1 MTETDTKK
9 RPLGTR
15 WCGIGSFMAGL
26 GLVAAAVGLL
36 GAALGALSP
45 IGAFSAF
52 GLGLLLCALSALVL
66 LIGLVI
72 SKGSGGAIAG
82 GRAWGAWLVAVLVI
96 VVSMSQRPTVEGA
109 EGAVI
114 HDVSTDVTN
123 PPVFVEI
130 IAIREADGAANPPE
144 YSGEFT
150 ETQLAAFPDI
160 QTLSVART
168 PGEVFAAAEGV
179 VAELGWEMVAADVA
193 SGRIEA
199 TASTSFFRFKDD
211 VVIRIKAAAGGSEV
225 DIRSKSRVGQGDMG
239 ANAARVREFLT
250 RLQAATG

>member
-1 MTETDTKK
+1 MTETETNK

-26 GLVAAAVGLL
+26 GLIAAAVGLL
-36 GAALGALSP
+36 GAAVGALSP
-45 IGAFSAF
+45 FAAFGAF
-52 GLGLLLCALSALVL
+52 GLGLLLCALATLVL
-66 LIGLVI
+66 LIGLMI

-96 VVSMSQRPTVEGA
+96 VVSVSQRPTVEGA
-109 EGAVI
+109 QGAVI
-114 HDVSTDVTN
+114 HDVSTSVTN
-123 PPVFVEI
+123 APVFVEI
-130 IAIREADGAANPPE
+130 ITIREAEGAANPPE
-144 YSGEFT
+144 YTGEFS

-160 QTLSVART
+160 QTLSIARA
-168 PGEVFAAAEGV
+168 PAEVFAAAEGV
-179 VAELGWEMVAADVA
+179 VAELGWEQVAADAA

-199 TASTSFFRFKDD
+199 TASTPFFGFKDD
-211 VVIRIKAAAGGSEV
+211 VVIRISAAPNGSEV

-239 ANAARVREFLT
+239 ANAARIREFLT